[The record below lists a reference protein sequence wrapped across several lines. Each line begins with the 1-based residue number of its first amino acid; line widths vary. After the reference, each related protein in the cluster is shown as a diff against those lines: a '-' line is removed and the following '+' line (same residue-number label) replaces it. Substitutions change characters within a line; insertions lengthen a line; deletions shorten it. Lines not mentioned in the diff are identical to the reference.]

1 MRGSPHVTVS
11 GFLSGNFTPEE
22 NGGQIRSINRKK
34 TCQPRLLDPVELP
47 FRSEEGGA
55 LPDTRRL
62 REFITTRPAFQDMLN
77 GHLAS

>member
-1 MRGSPHVTVS
+1 M
-11 GFLSGNFTPEE
+11 GFSAETLHQKRMGDKFEVITE
-22 NGGQIRSINRKK
+22 KK

-55 LPDTRRL
+55 LPDTRKL